1 MSTRETLL
9 AEIDLYLSL
18 SGMTQTRFS
27 VSATGDRSFVTNVR
41 NGRQPRADM
50 IDRVRDYMREHP
62 PGGRFRSAA

>member
-18 SGMTQTRFS
+18 SGLTPTRFS
-27 VSATGDRSFVTNVR
+27 VLSTGDRAFVSQLR
-41 NGRQPRADM
+41 KGRQPRADM
-50 IDRVRDYMREHP
+50 IDRVRGYMAEHP